1 MARLNSNGNF
11 IGRHS
16 KDGKWEEIQ
25 MFSWLRERAEN
36 PIGLIVLSIIIS
48 IAYFLVMFFAIFVY
62 GIAVGLTTKST
73 PEPGAFLLMTTI
85 ISIGVNLGVILPVLT
100 DWRDLLLYS
109 LWHAIAAT
117 ISIIIFTV
125 PAFLW
130 NISIDKGSDASC
142 IVYNIV
148 LVLVSVAEIAYNW
161 YLYKNY

>member
-16 KDGKWEEIQ
+16 KDGEWEEFQ
-25 MFSWLRERAEN
+25 MLGWLRNHAPT
-36 PIGLIVLSIIIS
+36 PIGFIGLSIIIS
-48 IAYFLVMFFAIFVY
+48 VSFFFLMFLAVFGY
-62 GIAVGLTTKST
+62 GIIVGITTKGT
-73 PEPGAFLLMTTI
+73 PEPGAYLLMTTI
-85 ISIGVNLGVILPVLT
+85 ISIAVNLAITYCVLST
-100 DWRDLLLYS
+100 WRDLLLYS

-148 LVLVSVAEIAYNW
+148 LVLVSIAEIAYNW